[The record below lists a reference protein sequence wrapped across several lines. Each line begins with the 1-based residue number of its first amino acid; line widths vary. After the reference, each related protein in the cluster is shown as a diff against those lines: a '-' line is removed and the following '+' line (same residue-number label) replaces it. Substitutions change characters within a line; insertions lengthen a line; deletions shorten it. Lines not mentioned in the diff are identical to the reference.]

1 MGPYGRRIRR
11 DPRFCGIR
19 RQDPQ
24 NRTAHAQKKRY
35 FSRQSQNYI
44 RWANW
49 AQTCSSSQTAS
60 QPDHHQACKT
70 ATKPARQP
78 PSLPDH
84 PACQTP
90 TKPAATAIKRP
101 ASTSFTKFH
110 TMKRH
115 HTGRHG
121 QPNRSRD
128 SDRSR
133 DQRSRHDRSDRSRN
147 NPDRSREEQPHRG
160 VQATISF
167 PITSSTTSRVAA
179 ERASQAAAERPSQT
193 ATETASQ
200 AAAERPSQTATE
212 TASQAAAER
221 PSQTATETASQ
232 AEADTASQTFS
243 LSVQEATQLPQAVMS
258 SPESSPSHHQR
269 AEEADSEELPGG
281 DVQGGETHGGGA
293 QIVSLAHT
301 QIHNATP
308 NTNIHHSAHHNCIHP
323 NIFFFFSHS
332 LQNPVP
338 ALE

>member
-70 ATKPARQP
+70 ATKPARQPPSLPDHP

-160 VQATISF
+160 VQATISL

-179 ERASQAAAERPSQT
+179 ER
-193 ATETASQ
+193 
-200 AAAERPSQTATE
+200 
-212 TASQAAAER
+212 ASQAAAER

-258 SPESSPSHHQR
+258 SPESSPSHQR

-293 QIVSLAHT
+293 QISSESGARTRVTPRTSQGRQGDASGGRQTVS
-301 QIHNATP
+301 
-308 NTNIHHSAHHNCIHP
+308 
-323 NIFFFFSHS
+323 
-332 LQNPVP
+332 NPILIIV
-338 ALE
+338 